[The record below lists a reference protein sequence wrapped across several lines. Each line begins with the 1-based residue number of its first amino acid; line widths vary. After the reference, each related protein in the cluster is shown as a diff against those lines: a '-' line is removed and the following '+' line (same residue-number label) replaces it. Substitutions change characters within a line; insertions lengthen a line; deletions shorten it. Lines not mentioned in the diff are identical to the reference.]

1 MIDQRDLLEMPDGE
15 GALDLIER
23 GTYDLPDTQWEGM
36 LVALVAV
43 LEAAFRRLGIDETQA
58 TRLAIA
64 AVLAQGDYAGGRQIY
79 IPRGVRLRNALRDAE
94 IYRLAKRG
102 NITELAQRHGLTE
115 VSVYRIIRD
124 QRELHLSKV
133 QGRLDLGEVGR

>member
-1 MIDQRDLLEMPDGE
+1 MVDQRDLLGMPDGE
-15 GALDLIER
+15 DALELIE
-23 GTYDLPDTQWEGM
+23 GGSYDLPETQWEGL

-43 LEAAFRRLGIDETQA
+43 VESAFRRMGVEESQA

-79 IPRGVRLRNALRDAE
+79 IPRGIRLRNALRDAE
-94 IYRLAKRG
+94 IYRLARRG
-102 NITELAQRHGLTE
+102 NITELAQKHGLTE
-115 VSVYRIIRD
+115 VSVYRIIRE

-133 QGRLDLGEVGR
+133 QGRFDFGAKE